1 MKQKRKNK
9 LTYTQIIVLG
19 FAGIILLGASL
30 LCAPVASSSGN
41 WTPFA
46 DSLFT
51 AVSATCVTGLSVYNT
66 AVHWSMFG
74 QIVILFLIQIG
85 GLGFISIIS
94 IIAVLSKKNI
104 SLHSRRL
111 IMESAGSVRLDGIVQ
126 MLKRLVAGTFIFE
139 GIGAVILTI
148 RFMQDVPLGKAVYY
162 GIFHSVS
169 AFCNAGFDIL
179 GDSFVE
185 YVGDPTVNLTLV
197 LLIVIGGLGFFV
209 WNDILQNKFKTK
221 KFSLQTK
228 IVFTATLILIFSGWL
243 LFFLFEG
250 KASMAELS
258 FSERVWASLFQS
270 VTPRTAGFYS
280 VSQARLSEAGSLVT
294 ILLMFIGGSPG
305 STAGGIKTTTF
316 FIMIASITASA
327 RNTKN
332 VHLFRKRIDADNI
345 NHASAVCG
353 LYMISI
359 FTAVTVICAIEPF
372 SFKEIL
378 YETVSA
384 MGTTGL
390 SMGITGSL
398 SLISKAILML
408 LMFAGR
414 IGGLTLAL
422 AFAQKYEK
430 DKLERPVERILIG

>member
-1 MKQKRKNK
+1 MKQKQKNK

-41 WTPFA
+41 WTSFA

-294 ILLMFIGGSPG
+294 ILFMFIGGSPG

-327 RNTKN
+327 RNSKN

-359 FTAVTVICAIEPF
+359 LTAVTIICAIEPF

-398 SLISKAILML
+398 SLISKVILML

>member
-1 MKQKRKNK
+1 
-9 LTYTQIIVLG
+9 
-19 FAGIILLGASL
+19 
-30 LCAPVASSSGN
+30 
-41 WTPFA
+41 
-46 DSLFT
+46 
-51 AVSATCVTGLSVYNT
+51 
-66 AVHWSMFG
+66 
-74 QIVILFLIQIG
+74 
-85 GLGFISIIS
+85 
-94 IIAVLSKKNI
+94 
-104 SLHSRRL
+104 
-111 IMESAGSVRLDGIVQ
+111 
-126 MLKRLVAGTFIFE
+126 
-139 GIGAVILTI
+139 
-148 RFMQDVPLGKAVYY
+148 
-162 GIFHSVS
+162 
-169 AFCNAGFDIL
+169 
-179 GDSFVE
+179 
-185 YVGDPTVNLTLV
+185 
-197 LLIVIGGLGFFV
+197 
-209 WNDILQNKFKTK
+209 
-221 KFSLQTK
+221 
-228 IVFTATLILIFSGWL
+228 
-243 LFFLFEG
+243 
-250 KASMAELS
+250 MAELS

-294 ILLMFIGGSPG
+294 ILFMFIGGSPG

-316 FIMIASITASA
+316 FIMIASIIASA

-359 FTAVTVICAIEPF
+359 LTAVTVICAIEPF